1 MMNIAL
7 GRYVPTNTIIHKIDP
22 RTKILGLIALLVC
35 IFLKIGFLG
44 YVFMGIVILILL
56 ILSKIN
62 ILSIF
67 KSLKTMWF
75 MILFLTFF
83 NVFIIKDGGIWFSI
97 WGLDVYKGAII
108 QSVMIMVR
116 LVYMI
121 SITTILTS
129 TTKPLDLTYAL
140 EWYFKPLKIIH
151 FPAHEIA
158 MTISIALRFIPTL
171 LEETEKIMK
180 AQASRG
186 VDLQEGKLKEK
197 ISAVVSL
204 IIPLF
209 ISAFQRS
216 EELANAMEA
225 RGYNPTGKRTRYRLL
240 SFHIRDLFTLVFC
253 LAIIAGTYFL
263 MLNPYL
269 LGNFFI
275 W

>member
-7 GRYVPTNTIIHKIDP
+7 GRYIPLNTIIHKIDP

-44 YVFMGIVILILL
+44 YVFMGLVILFLL
-56 ILSKIN
+56 LLSRIN

-83 NVFIIKDGGIWFSI
+83 NIFIIKEGGIWFSI
-97 WGLDVYKGAII
+97 WGLDIYKGAIN
-108 QSVMIMVR
+108 QSAMIMVR

-140 EWYFKPLKIIH
+140 EWYFKPLKVIH

-186 VDLQEGKLKEK
+186 VDLKEGKLKEK

-240 SFHIRDLFTLVFC
+240 RFHVQDLYTVIFC
-253 LAIIAGTYFL
+253 VLIIAGTYFL
-263 MLNPYL
+263 MLNPYI